1 MLFLFFPPFDL
12 TLDVRLAA
20 FSSKF
25 PFQWGFSVKNT
36 VHSTPTFMP
45 CKLFSVVFLSP
56 ECRLNGAN
64 SMIAFVCVSV
74 SGVQWMNERVSRCV
88 VLWCDAKWLKRKT
101 TEWHKKLRLDQDEN
115 NIIYFL
121 QFIPI
126 LYHSLRSVRSMSLP
140 LPTVTEHVSKCS
152 CYLIACGSFS
162 AIGIT
167 RIGFY
172 YTPLSLSFRSH
183 SIWMVRKIVFIYAP
197 LPFSLSLCVCVYVLC
212 LLARFDLQC
221 AHTAEWLTPFRFNTA
236 SGQWN
241 GILAI
246 SHAPAHILCIHCTRH
261 FADILIAEWKF
272 I

>member
-1 MLFLFFPPFDL
+1 MLFLVFPPFDL
-12 TLDVRLAA
+12 TLDVCLAA

-25 PFQWGFSVKNT
+25 PSSEDFRSKTRCTAHLRSCHAYCSHWF
-36 VHSTPTFMP
+36 
-45 CKLFSVVFLSP
+45 FLSP

-64 SMIAFVCVSV
+64 SMIAFVRVSV
-74 SGVQWMNERVSRCV
+74 SGVQWMIERVSRCV

-126 LYHSLRSVRSMSLP
+126 LYHSLRSVRSMSVP

-152 CYLIACGSFS
+152 CYLIACGSLS

-172 YTPLSLSFRSH
+172 YTPLSLPFRSH

-197 LPFSLSLCVCVYVLC
+197 LPFSLSLCVCVFCVS
-212 LLARFDLQC
+212 
-221 AHTAEWLTPFRFNTA
+221 WLVSIYNV
-236 SGQWN
+236 
-241 GILAI
+241 
-246 SHAPAHILCIHCTRH
+246 HILPNG
-261 FADILIAEWKF
+261 
-272 I
+272 